1 MDGHGVCRAL
11 AENVEL
17 ALKMLRVERAGAGRP
32 AVTVVGAKDD
42 ERLEDRG
49 LLAGRGGPEDGAVGR
64 DLAPAEDAEAEVT
77 RELGKHRL
85 LLLQADGVVRLEKD
99 VADGVLAEL
108 RKLAAKVALGL
119 ALEELV
125 GDTGHDTRTIAVPTV
140 RASSTTVGHRAEELA
155 SIGNDLVAVVALD
168 VADEADTAGVLF
180 VVVHVEALACG
191 ESGVP

>member
-1 MDGHGVCRAL
+1 MSRVLPQNIQLTFEELGVERTAPAGATL
-11 AENVEL
+11 AIVGAEN
-17 ALKMLRVERAGAGRP
+17 
-32 AVTVVGAKDD
+32 D

-49 LLAGRGGPEDGAVGR
+49 LLACSGGTEDSAVGR
-64 DLAPAEDAEAEVT
+64 DFPPAQNAKSEVAGDLGEDS
-77 RELGKHRL
+77 L
-85 LLLQADGVVRLEKD
+85 LLLKCDGVVRLEKD